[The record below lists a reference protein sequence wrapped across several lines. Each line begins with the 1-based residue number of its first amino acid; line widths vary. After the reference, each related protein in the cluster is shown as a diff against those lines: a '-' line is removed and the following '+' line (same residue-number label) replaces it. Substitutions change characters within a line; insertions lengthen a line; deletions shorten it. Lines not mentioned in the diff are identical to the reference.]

1 MLVFMNGLPEKFL
14 ERMKARLGAEYGDY
28 LAALDAPPVKGLHI
42 NTARCAVSVADGAL
56 PGLEKL
62 PFGDGC
68 RLVAEGRPTAHPY
81 YAAGLYYM
89 QEPSAMLPVSALAGL
104 LPDGARVLDMCAAPG
119 GKTSMLARMPET
131 GLLVSNEIE
140 RSRALVLRENVV
152 RMGYANVLAVS
163 MRPDRAADAFGGFF
177 DAAVVD
183 APCSGEGMM
192 RKEPQAAANW
202 SEANVRACAARQREI
217 LRSADACL
225 KEGGLLLY
233 STCTFSPEEDEGAAE
248 YALSLGYEP
257 VSAPESIRALG
268 RPAGCG
274 YIFYPHAFRGEG
286 QFFCL
291 LRKTGAARPEA
302 KPGARCRPASRA
314 ELALVSD
321 VMDVSGLGIASS
333 DGMLFVPALRRELP
347 CLVNGVMLG
356 RAEKGRFTPAHQAF
370 HAYGGRFRALEL
382 DVGDERVA
390 DYLAGREIA
399 GEARGWVAVTAGGY
413 ALGGGKGSGGVVK
426 NHYPKSLRE
435 ERSWNWA

>member
-217 LRSADACL
+217 LRSADA
-225 KEGGLLLY
+225 
-233 STCTFSPEEDEGAAE
+233 S
-248 YALSLGYEP
+248 
-257 VSAPESIRALG
+257 
-268 RPAGCG
+268 
-274 YIFYPHAFRGEG
+274 
-286 QFFCL
+286 
-291 LRKTGAARPEA
+291 
-302 KPGARCRPASRA
+302 
-314 ELALVSD
+314 
-321 VMDVSGLGIASS
+321 
-333 DGMLFVPALRRELP
+333 
-347 CLVNGVMLG
+347 
-356 RAEKGRFTPAHQAF
+356 
-370 HAYGGRFRALEL
+370 
-382 DVGDERVA
+382 
-390 DYLAGREIA
+390 
-399 GEARGWVAVTAGGY
+399 
-413 ALGGGKGSGGVVK
+413 
-426 NHYPKSLRE
+426 
-435 ERSWNWA
+435 